1 MIATI
6 FILKRTS
13 MRILVLED
21 NETLALGISHALSH
35 AGYAVDVLNDGIEG
49 KQVLEYEP
57 YDLLVLDLG
66 LPNLD
71 GMDLLQYLRKH
82 QSKIPVLIISAR
94 DKLDQ
99 KILGLESGADDYL
112 CKPFALEEVVAR
124 VNALLR
130 RVLQDGLSLITI
142 GNLVFDTNSRTLTC
156 KGERVDLSYRETSIF
171 EQLLLHAN
179 QVLSKEN
186 IASHIAAFD
195 DNFNPT
201 AIETYISRLR
211 KKIGDNATLQTV
223 RGLGYILIT
232 KPQ

>member
-1 MIATI
+1 
-6 FILKRTS
+6 

-21 NETLALGISHALSH
+21 NETLALGICHVLKT
-35 AGYAVDVLNDGIEG
+35 AGYAVDILSDGVEG

-71 GMDLLQYLRKH
+71 GIDLLQSLRKE

-99 KILGLESGADDYL
+99 KILGFESGADDYL
-112 CKPFALEEVVAR
+112 CKPFALEEVVVR

-130 RVLQDGLSLITI
+130 RTLQDGLSHIFI
-142 GNLVFDTNSRTLTC
+142 GDLVFDTNSRTLTC
-156 KGERVDLSYRETSIF
+156 KGERVELSFRETSIF
-171 EQLLLHAN
+171 EQLLTHAN

-195 DNFNPT
+195 DDFNPT

-211 KKIGDNATLQTV
+211 KKLGSSATLQTV

-232 KPQ
+232 KKI

>member
-1 MIATI
+1 
-6 FILKRTS
+6 

-21 NETLALGISHALSH
+21 NETLALGISHALSS
-35 AGYAVDVLNDGIEG
+35 AGYAVDVLNDGLEG
-49 KQVLEYEP
+49 RQVLEYEP

-66 LPNLD
+66 LPHLD
-71 GMDLLQYLRKH
+71 GMDLLKNLRK
-82 QSKIPVLIISAR
+82 QRSKLPVLIISAR

-112 CKPFALEEVVAR
+112 SKPFALEEVVAR

-130 RVLQDGLSLITI
+130 RALQNGQSRITLGDLS
-142 GNLVFDTNSRTLTC
+142 FDTTTRTLTC
-156 KGERVDLSYRETSIF
+156 KDERVELSSRETSIF

-179 QVLSKEN
+179 HVLSKEN

-195 DNFNPT
+195 DDFNPT

-211 KKIGDNATLQTV
+211 KKLGESVVLQTV

-232 KPQ
+232 KKQ

>member
-1 MIATI
+1 
-6 FILKRTS
+6 

-21 NETLALGISHALSH
+21 NETLALGISHALSS
-35 AGYAVDVLNDGIEG
+35 AGFAVDVLNDGLEG
-49 KQVLEYEP
+49 RQVLEYEP

-66 LPNLD
+66 LPHLD
-71 GMDLLQYLRKH
+71 GMDLLKNLRK
-82 QSKIPVLIISAR
+82 QRSKLPVLIISAR

-130 RVLQDGLSLITI
+130 RALQNGQSRITI
-142 GNLVFDTNSRTLTC
+142 GDLSFDTTTRTLTC
-156 KGERVDLSYRETSIF
+156 NDERIELSSRETSIF

-195 DNFNPT
+195 DDFNPT

-211 KKIGDNATLQTV
+211 KKLGESVVLQTV

-232 KPQ
+232 KKQ

>member
-1 MIATI
+1 
-6 FILKRTS
+6 

-21 NETLALGISHALSH
+21 NETLALGISHALSS
-35 AGYAVDVLNDGIEG
+35 AGFAVDVLNDGLEG

-66 LPNLD
+66 LPHLD
-71 GMDLLQYLRKH
+71 GMDLLKILRRH
-82 QSKIPVLIISAR
+82 HSTLPVLIISAR

-130 RVLQDGLSLITI
+130 RTLQNGQSVITFGDLSF
-142 GNLVFDTNSRTLTC
+142 NTNTRTLTC
-156 KGERVDLSYRETSIF
+156 NGERVELSSRETSIF
-171 EQLLLHAN
+171 EQLLSHAN

-195 DNFNPT
+195 DDFNPT

-211 KKIGDNATLQTV
+211 KKLGKCVILQTV

-232 KPQ
+232 KQR

>member
-1 MIATI
+1 
-6 FILKRTS
+6 

-21 NETLALGISHALSH
+21 NETLALGISHALCS
-35 AGYAVDVLNDGIEG
+35 AGFAVDVLNDGLEG
-49 KQVLEYEP
+49 RHVLEYEP

-66 LPNLD
+66 LPHLD
-71 GMDLLQYLRKH
+71 GMDLLKILRRH
-82 QSKIPVLIISAR
+82 QCNLPILIISAR

-130 RVLQDGLSLITI
+130 RTLQNGQSVITLGDLSFNTS
-142 GNLVFDTNSRTLTC
+142 TRTLTC
-156 KGERVDLSYRETSIF
+156 NGERVELSSRETSIF
-171 EQLLLHAN
+171 EQLLSHAN

-186 IASHIAAFD
+186 IASHISAFD
-195 DNFNPT
+195 DDFNPT

-211 KKIGDNATLQTV
+211 KKLGKCVMLQTV

-232 KPQ
+232 KQP

>member
-1 MIATI
+1 
-6 FILKRTS
+6 

-21 NETLALGISHALSH
+21 NETLALGISHALSS
-35 AGYAVDVLNDGIEG
+35 AGYAVDVLNDGLEG
-49 KQVLEYEP
+49 RQVLEYEP

-66 LPNLD
+66 LPHLD
-71 GMDLLQYLRKH
+71 GMDLLKNLRK
-82 QSKIPVLIISAR
+82 QRSKLPVLIISAR

-130 RVLQDGLSLITI
+130 RALQNGQSRITLGDLS
-142 GNLVFDTNSRTLTC
+142 FDTTTRTLTC
-156 KGERVDLSYRETSIF
+156 NDERVELSSRETSIF

-195 DNFNPT
+195 DDFNPT

-211 KKIGDNATLQTV
+211 KKLGESVVLQTV

-232 KPQ
+232 KKQ

>member
-1 MIATI
+1 
-6 FILKRTS
+6 

-21 NETLALGISHALSH
+21 NEILALGICHVLKT
-35 AGYAVDVLNDGIEG
+35 AGYAVDILSDGVEG

-71 GMDLLQYLRKH
+71 GIDLLQSLRKE

-99 KILGLESGADDYL
+99 KILGFESGADDYL
-112 CKPFALEEVVAR
+112 CKPFALEEVVVR

-130 RVLQDGLSLITI
+130 RTLQDGLSHIFI
-142 GNLVFDTNSRTLTC
+142 GDLVFDTNSRTLTC
-156 KGERVDLSYRETSIF
+156 KGERVELSFRETSIF
-171 EQLLLHAN
+171 EQLLTHAN

-195 DNFNPT
+195 DDFNPT

-211 KKIGDNATLQTV
+211 KKLGSSVTLQTV

-232 KPQ
+232 KKI

>member
-1 MIATI
+1 
-6 FILKRTS
+6 

-21 NETLALGISHALSH
+21 NETLALGISHALSS
-35 AGYAVDVLNDGIEG
+35 AGFAVDVLNDGLEG
-49 KQVLEYEP
+49 RQVLEYEP

-66 LPNLD
+66 LPHLD
-71 GMDLLQYLRKH
+71 GMDLLKSLRRH
-82 QSKIPVLIISAR
+82 QSNLPVLIISAR

-99 KILGLESGADDYL
+99 KILGLECGADDYL

-130 RVLQDGLSLITI
+130 RSLQNGQSLITF
-142 GNLVFDTNSRTLTC
+142 GNLSFDTNTRTLTC
-156 KGERVDLSYRETSIF
+156 NGERIELSSRETSIF

-195 DNFNPT
+195 DDFNPT

-211 KKIGDNATLQTV
+211 KKLGECVTLQTV

-232 KPQ
+232 KNK

>member
-1 MIATI
+1 
-6 FILKRTS
+6 

-21 NETLALGISHALSH
+21 NETLALGISHALSS
-35 AGYAVDVLNDGIEG
+35 AGFAVDVLNDGLEG
-49 KQVLEYEP
+49 RQVLEYEP

-66 LPNLD
+66 LPHLD
-71 GMDLLQYLRKH
+71 GMDLLKSLRRH
-82 QSKIPVLIISAR
+82 QSNLPVLIISAR

-99 KILGLESGADDYL
+99 KILGLECGADDYL

-130 RVLQDGLSLITI
+130 RSLQNGQSLITF
-142 GNLVFDTNSRTLTC
+142 GNLSFDTNTRTLTC
-156 KGERVDLSYRETSIF
+156 NGERIELSSRETSIF

-195 DNFNPT
+195 DDFNPT
-201 AIETYISRLR
+201 AIETYVSRLR
-211 KKIGDNATLQTV
+211 KKLGDSVVLQTV

-232 KPQ
+232 KKR

>member
-1 MIATI
+1 
-6 FILKRTS
+6 

-21 NETLALGISHALSH
+21 NEILALGICHVLKT
-35 AGYAVDVLNDGIEG
+35 AGYAVDILSDGVEG

-71 GMDLLQYLRKH
+71 GIDLLQSLRKE

-99 KILGLESGADDYL
+99 KILGFESGADDYL
-112 CKPFALEEVVAR
+112 CKPFALEEVVVR

-130 RVLQDGLSLITI
+130 RTLQDGLSHIFI
-142 GNLVFDTNSRTLTC
+142 GDLVFDTNSRTLTC
-156 KGERVDLSYRETSIF
+156 KGERVELSFRETSIF
-171 EQLLLHAN
+171 EQLLTHAN

-195 DNFNPT
+195 DDFNPT

-211 KKIGDNATLQTV
+211 KN
-223 RGLGYILIT
+223 
-232 KPQ
+232 

>member
-1 MIATI
+1 
-6 FILKRTS
+6 

-21 NETLALGISHALSH
+21 NETLALGISHALCE
-35 AGYAVDVLNDGIEG
+35 AGYAVDVLSDGLEG
-49 KQVLEYEP
+49 KNVLEYEP

-66 LPNLD
+66 LPHID
-71 GMDLLQYLRKH
+71 GMDILKNLRKH
-82 QSKIPVLIISAR
+82 HSKLPVLVISAR

-130 RVLQDGLSLITI
+130 RALQDGLSQVIV
-142 GNLVFDTNSRTLTC
+142 GDLVFDTNSRTLTC
-156 KGERVDLSYRETSIF
+156 KGERVELSFRETSIF
-171 EQLLLHAN
+171 EQLLTHAN

-195 DNFNPT
+195 DDFNPT

-211 KKIGDNATLQTV
+211 KKLGSSVTLQTV

-232 KPQ
+232 KRQ

>member
-1 MIATI
+1 
-6 FILKRTS
+6 

-21 NETLALGISHALSH
+21 NETLALGICHVLKT
-35 AGYAVDVLNDGIEG
+35 AGYAVDILSDGVEG

-71 GMDLLQYLRKH
+71 GIDLLQSLRKE

-99 KILGLESGADDYL
+99 KILGFESGADDYL
-112 CKPFALEEVVAR
+112 CKPFALEEVVVR

-130 RVLQDGLSLITI
+130 RTLQDGLSHIFI
-142 GNLVFDTNSRTLTC
+142 GDLVFDTNSRTLTC
-156 KGERVDLSYRETSIF
+156 KGERVELSFRETSIF
-171 EQLLLHAN
+171 EQLLTHAN

-195 DNFNPT
+195 DDFNPT

-211 KKIGDNATLQTV
+211 KKLGSSVTLQTV

-232 KPQ
+232 KKI

>member
-1 MIATI
+1 
-6 FILKRTS
+6 

-21 NETLALGISHALSH
+21 NEILALGICHVLKT
-35 AGYAVDVLNDGIEG
+35 AGYAVDILSDGVEG

-71 GMDLLQYLRKH
+71 GIDLLQSLRKE

-99 KILGLESGADDYL
+99 KILGFESGADDYL
-112 CKPFALEEVVAR
+112 CKPFALEEVVVR

-130 RVLQDGLSLITI
+130 RTLQDGLSHIFI
-142 GNLVFDTNSRTLTC
+142 GDLVFDTNSRTLTC
-156 KGERVDLSYRETSIF
+156 KGERVELSFRETSIF
-171 EQLLLHAN
+171 EQLLTHAN

-195 DNFNPT
+195 DDFNPT

-211 KKIGDNATLQTV
+211 KKLGSSATLQTV

-232 KPQ
+232 KKI